1 MAEEFSIVVPV
12 YNRASLI
19 CRCLD
24 SIKAQTY
31 RPLHLV
37 VVDNASTDETLRT
50 VTQWGQ
56 ENAGGQLRMSIL
68 EERQRGA
75 AAARNC
81 GLRAVTSD
89 RLCFFD
95 SDDAMR
101 PDLAETAMRT
111 FAGNPDADIVL
122 WQSRLNTLR
131 GFSCQL
137 KWASSNYMD
146 NHIVHSVLRTQ
157 GYAVRRKFFNDAGAW
172 NPAMLVWDDW
182 ELGVRLLLGNPR
194 IVPVAKV
201 LADVYAQEQSI
212 TGTSFSPKAGEWEL
226 ALKRASEC
234 IADSS
239 HPHTRHLLNMVDY
252 RRVILAAH
260 YRREGNAAA
269 AQTLLSHT
277 YANTLATPFQR
288 FILTLC
294 YRYTSLGGRGAS
306 YFASPLL

>member
-37 VVDNASTDETLRT
+37 VVDNASTDGTLRT
-50 VTQWGQ
+50 VTRWGQ

-89 RLCFFD
+89 WLCFFD

-101 PDLAETAMRT
+101 PDLAETAMHA
-111 FAGNPDADIVL
+111 FSVNPDADIVL
-122 WQSRLNTLR
+122 WQSRLNTLSGSSR
-131 GFSCQL
+131 RL
-137 KWASSNYMD
+137 NWAASNYMD
-146 NHIVHSVLRTQ
+146 NHIVHSVLRTL

-172 NPAMLVWDDW
+172 NPAK
-182 ELGVRLLLGNPR
+182 LGVRLLLRNPR
-194 IVPVAKV
+194 IVPVARV
-201 LADVYAQEQSI
+201 VADVYAQEQSI

-234 IADSS
+234 IADSD
-239 HPHTRHLLNMVDY
+239 HPRKRHLLNMVDY

-260 YRREGNAAA
+260 YRREGNAVA

-288 FILTLC
+288 FILSLC

-306 YFASPLL
+306 YFAAPLL